1 MNTVQKIRTKKNTPM
16 RLGTRQALI
25 GMSFIAPNFIGF
37 LILTLIPV
45 LFTFI
50 LSVCKWD
57 GFNPIEFVGL
67 KISRRYSRPVISCPV
82 FAKRLSI
89 LSSLSP
95 LRRSCLLAW
104 RC

>member
-25 GMSFIAPNFIGF
+25 GMSFNAPNFIGF

-50 LSVCKWD
+50 LSV
-57 GFNPIEFVGL
+57 
-67 KISRRYSRPVISCPV
+67 
-82 FAKRLSI
+82 
-89 LSSLSP
+89 
-95 LRRSCLLAW
+95 
-104 RC
+104 